1 LALQLAKI
9 AQDLDRYVSY
19 WRFYYE
25 EQSALL
31 LVTESWASLV
41 DKSALEGLPDRE
53 RRRQEASL
61 HFGSTLNGTTVLI
74 RMDDKAI
81 FELIVTEGAYVRDLQ
96 LVVEVREYL
105 HDQFTDDL
113 MHVRDVFWLYH
124 VDILLEHVETLGA
137 QGDCGYIFK
146 Y

>member
-1 LALQLAKI
+1 
-9 AQDLDRYVSY
+9 VSY
-19 WRFYYE
+19 WQFYYE

-31 LVTESWASLV
+31 LITESWASLV

-61 HFGSTLNGTTVLI
+61 RFGSTLNGTTVLI

-96 LVVEVREYL
+96 LVVEVR
-105 HDQFTDDL
+105 
-113 MHVRDVFWLYH
+113 
-124 VDILLEHVETLGA
+124 
-137 QGDCGYIFK
+137 GYYMINSPMI
-146 Y
+146 